1 MDNIVDYSENVKEIE
16 PDIEYDDSYFMNL
29 TKVDDFKNHSNSL
42 FHSDYSNPIYHFHK
56 EGSIPKM
63 NKVIPST
70 YQIDFDKWYG
80 KLKLNNIIG
89 FKIIHFGFKHNL
101 YIPSNKLIY
110 LDIVIDEIP
119 HKGCKTICHSNFS
132 ILDIKINNKG
142 NNYSNPT
149 LSIIRTSDDGIEA
162 SAKAILDIDGT
173 IKKIEMITN
182 GTQYITDPIIKI
194 NDEITTLTDIVI
206 NILKTNPVKIHHTPH
221 NFSNSTKIKITGV
234 VGMTELNNNTYYL
247 KVINNTLFELY
258 NDSSLETKTNGTGFS
273 SYTSDGIIDITE
285 ANGSGATA
293 ITEIELINNKYVIER
308 VHIKES
314 NSLNGY
320 SPEYSMEVQNFYPI
334 SIYKLTFKYHIW
346 DGINYK
352 DIGDFKVLQVLDTD
366 KLYLSKDTGTEIKY
380 LYDTTITE
388 GTNIREGVERIL
400 YKIDSIN
407 GIDQLSTTVM
417 SDISVVIL

>member
-1 MDNIVDYSENVKEIE
+1 
-16 PDIEYDDSYFMNL
+16 
-29 TKVDDFKNHSNSL
+29 
-42 FHSDYSNPIYHFHK
+42 
-56 EGSIPKM
+56 
-63 NKVIPST
+63 
-70 YQIDFDKWYG
+70 
-80 KLKLNNIIG
+80 
-89 FKIIHFGFKHNL
+89 
-101 YIPSNKLIY
+101 
-110 LDIVIDEIP
+110 
-119 HKGCKTICHSNFS
+119 
-132 ILDIKINNKG
+132 
-142 NNYSNPT
+142 
-149 LSIIRTSDDGIEA
+149 
-162 SAKAILDIDGT
+162 
-173 IKKIEMITN
+173 
-182 GTQYITDPIIKI
+182 
-194 NDEITTLTDIVI
+194 
-206 NILKTNPVKIHHTPH
+206 
-221 NFSNSTKIKITGV
+221 
-234 VGMTELNNNTYYL
+234 MTELNNNTYYL

-285 ANGSGATA
+285 ANGFGATA
-293 ITEIELINNKYVIER
+293 TTEIELINNKYVIER

-366 KLYLSKDTGTEIKY
+366 KLYLSKDTSTEIKY

-417 SDISVVIL
+417 SDISVVIKTNKIENIRYIQFGRLCPEKLGDIIEEIYIPKESFKKGVYY